1 MLFIVLCV
9 MVWDSQCI
17 DTSKRLCISGHR
29 NPDALEVPL
38 YARACVCVCACA
50 CACVCVNVQIC
61 YGVSQTSEN
70 NFS

>member
-38 YARACVCVCACA
+38 YARACVCACA
-50 CACVCVNVQIC
+50 CAFP
-61 YGVSQTSEN
+61 TSGRKLGGTGLK
-70 NFS
+70 